1 MKGQK
6 HNGWTDAD
14 ERLLKHLKRIF
25 PDDKDTALYYHLLCN
40 EEGLTEE
47 IVNKRKEEGFVN
59 VSKNPTNKSYLQI
72 IIWNIITPFNVLM
85 FAVAGIL
92 FALVGPQVLTNLL
105 FIVIIVANLLIG
117 TIQEMKSKHT
127 IEKLKLLSDSKSKVR
142 RNGQDT
148 EVT

>member
-1 MKGQK
+1 MEHHRKTIK
-6 HNGWTDAD
+6 EA
-14 ERLLKHLKRIF
+14 ERFNPTI
-25 PDDKDTALYYHLLCN
+25 

-47 IVNKRKEEGFVN
+47 IANKRKEEGFVN

-127 IEKLKLLSDSKSKVR
+127 IEKL
-142 RNGQDT
+142 
-148 EVT
+148 